1 MKKAFQNLRDTI
13 IAGILFLLPIL
24 ILFVLVTKVFQF
36 FHTFTTKVASL
47 FGLKSIAGVSAS
59 TIVGTISLIL
69 LCILCGYLVRVAFFK
84 NISKWLDD
92 KLRSLIPGY
101 EIYHQMAES
110 KLVNKEEVLPYEMAA
125 WVRSGEAVHPAFIM
139 ETMPD
144 GKLVIFLPTAGD
156 VQTGSVQLM
165 DSNAVERCPD
175 LDMKRFKLAIS
186 NLGLGFSKIS

>member
-175 LDMKRFKLAIS
+175 LDMKQFKLAIS